1 VRERRQKA
9 RRGIAAG
16 VIGAAAA
23 IGFRLWARIA
33 RRPLDSLAI
42 LGAVAACIV
51 IVVNAV
57 FLQKGSHPAPF
68 FANPIRPPQA
78 IDIAP
83 TAATTAT
90 TAPATALAPPRPAEA
105 TAAVRAPAVPRP
117 QAPAA
122 RRSDPIAELIGASVG
137 SPARV
142 LAVQRALSEFGYGQ
156 IKISGTLD
164 QATSA
169 AIERFEGE
177 HRLPV
182 TGRISDRLLSEL
194 AVMAGH
200 PLQ

>member
-1 VRERRQKA
+1 M
-9 RRGIAAG
+9 IS
-16 VIGAAAA
+16 AAAA
-23 IGFRLWARIA
+23 VGFRLWARIA
-33 RRPLDSLAI
+33 HRPLDSLAI
-42 LGAVAACIV
+42 LGAIAACLV
-51 IVVNAV
+51 IVVNAA
-57 FLQKGSHPAPF
+57 FLQRGSHPAPF
-68 FANPIRPPQA
+68 FANPIRPPQVA
-78 IDIAP
+78 DTAP

-90 TAPATALAPPRPAEA
+90 PAPAPAPARPAEA
-105 TAAVRAPAVPRP
+105 TAAVRPPAAPRP

-122 RRSDPIAELIGASVG
+122 RRNDPIAELIGASVG

-200 PLQ
+200 PVQ

>member
-1 VRERRQKA
+1 M
-9 RRGIAAG
+9 
-16 VIGAAAA
+16 IGAAAA
-23 IGFRLWARIA
+23 VGFRLWARIA
-33 RRPLDSLAI
+33 RRPLDSLAT
-42 LGAVAACIV
+42 LGAVAACLVIIV
-51 IVVNAV
+51 NSV

-78 IDIAP
+78 ADIAP
-83 TAATTAT
+83 TAATTAP
-90 TAPATALAPPRPAEA
+90 APAPARPAEA
-105 TAAVRAPAVPRP
+105 TAGVRPPAAARP

-122 RRSDPIAELIGASVG
+122 RRSDPIAELIGASIG

-200 PLQ
+200 PVQ

>member
-1 VRERRQKA
+1 VRERRQKT

-16 VIGAAAA
+16 VFGAAAA
-23 IGFRLWARIA
+23 IGFHLWARIA
-33 RRPLDSLAI
+33 RRPLDAFAI
-42 LGAVAACIV
+42 LGAGAACLV

-78 IDIAP
+78 ADIAP
-83 TAATTAT
+83 TAATTTPAS
-90 TAPATALAPPRPAEA
+90 APAPPRPAEA
-105 TAAVRAPAVPRP
+105 TAAVRPPAAPRP
-117 QAPAA
+117 QAPVA
-122 RRSDPIAELIGASVG
+122 RRNDPIAELIGASVG

-194 AVMAGH
+194 TAMAGH

>member
-1 VRERRQKA
+1 VRERRQKT

-16 VIGAAAA
+16 VFGAAAA
-23 IGFRLWARIA
+23 IGFHLWARIA
-33 RRPLDSLAI
+33 RRPLDAFAI
-42 LGAVAACIV
+42 LGAGAACLV

-78 IDIAP
+78 ADTAP

-90 TAPATALAPPRPAEA
+90 TAPAPAPPRPAEA
-105 TAAVRAPAVPRP
+105 TAAVRPPAAPRP

-122 RRSDPIAELIGASVG
+122 RRNDPIAELIGASIG

-177 HRLPV
+177 HKLPV

-194 AVMAGH
+194 GAMAGH
-200 PLQ
+200 PVQ